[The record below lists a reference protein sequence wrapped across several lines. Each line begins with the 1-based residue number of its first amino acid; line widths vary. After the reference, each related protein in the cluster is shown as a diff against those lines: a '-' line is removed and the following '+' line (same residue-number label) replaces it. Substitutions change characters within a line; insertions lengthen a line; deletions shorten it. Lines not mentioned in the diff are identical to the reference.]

1 MSTEY
6 RLILT
11 KVLEQF
17 DCSSDD
23 ILQVWD
29 EAVEEAKEKLESIVQ
44 QFKPK
49 SKRKKGK
56 KNGPKRPKSAYIF
69 FCQDKRPEVREQ
81 NPEMKATEV
90 TKELG
95 AMWNE
100 IKETDDALEYI
111 NLAKKD
117 KVRYNQELENTPAVT
132 SEDDDQEKKKKKKK
146 NKKDGPKKAKSAY
159 IFFCQNKR
167 PEVREQNPEMKATE
181 VTKELGAMWNEIKA
195 TDDAL
200 EYVNLAKEDKVRYNE
215 EMENAPV
222 VTSEDDTEK
231 PKKKKK
237 KDGHK
242 KAKSAYI
249 FFCQDKRAK
258 VREENSDMNPKEITA
273 ELGRLWNLIKGTNK
287 AQKYIDMADE
297 DKERYKNESSNEE
310 TKQEPKEKKKPKKQ
324 LPKKKED
331 KEEKPKK
338 MSGYILF
345 CKEKFDDV
353 QEEFPTLK
361 KKDIRAKLSEMWK
374 DIKTNDK
381 DTFGEY
387 NMRAK
392 HFYDNDTDVEYE
404 VEPDAS
410 EDEEN
415 KAENEAKVNRDDSE
429 DENTGEETK
438 AQIKPQTK
446 PTVLP
451 ELTFNNTQLDDD
463 EELEDEVQEEVE
475 AEAEEEDEELTGAKS
490 LLELLNQVKVNK
502 AKKGYKFN
510 KDEFIQ
516 TTEALKLSDEL
527 VEKIATFKNG
537 KKALTVSFLEDLIT
551 LSQETIES
559 YN

>member
-1 MSTEY
+1 MESSTMNMNMTIAMSTEY

-44 QFKPK
+44 KFKPK
-49 SKRKKGK
+49 SKKKGK
-56 KNGPKRPKSAYIF
+56 KKGPKRP
-69 FCQDKRPEVREQ
+69 
-81 NPEMKATEV
+81 
-90 TKELG
+90 
-95 AMWNE
+95 
-100 IKETDDALEYI
+100 
-111 NLAKKD
+111 
-117 KVRYNQELENTPAVT
+117 
-132 SEDDDQEKKKKKKK
+132 
-146 NKKDGPKKAKSAY
+146 KSAY

-237 KDGHK
+237 KDGPK

-310 TKQEPKEKKKPKKQ
+310 TKKEPKEKKKPKKQ

-404 VEPDAS
+404 VEPEPESDAS

-415 KAENEAKVNRDDSE
+415 KAGNEAKVNRDDSE

-475 AEAEEEDEELTGAKS
+475 VEAEAEEDEELTGAKS

>member
-1 MSTEY
+1 MESSTMNMNMTIAMSTEY

-17 DCSSDD
+17 DCSTED
-23 ILQVWD
+23 ILTVWD

-111 NLAKKD
+111 NLAKED

-132 SEDDDQEKKKKKKK
+132 SEEDDQENPKKKKKK

-159 IFFCQNKR
+159 IFFCQ
-167 PEVREQNPEMKATE
+167 E
-181 VTKELGAMWNEIKA
+181 
-195 TDDAL
+195 
-200 EYVNLAKEDKVRYNE
+200 
-215 EMENAPV
+215 
-222 VTSEDDTEK
+222 
-231 PKKKKK
+231 
-237 KDGHK
+237 
-242 KAKSAYI
+242 
-249 FFCQDKRAK
+249 KRAEVK
-258 VREENSDMNPKEITA
+258 EKNDELNPKEITS

-287 AQKYIDMADE
+287 AQKYIDMAEE
-297 DKERYKNESSNEE
+297 DKERYKNESNNEE
-310 TKQEPKEKKKPKKQ
+310 TKEEPKEKKKPKKQ

-331 KEEKPKK
+331 KEEKKPKK
-338 MSGYILF
+338 MTAYNLF

-353 QEEFPTLK
+353 QEDFPTLK

-374 DIKTNDK
+374 DIKENDK

-387 NMRAK
+387 NMRAQC
-392 HFYDNDTDVEYE
+392 FYDDESE
-404 VEPDAS
+404 VEPEPQAES
-410 EDEEN
+410 EPEPE
-415 KAENEAKVNRDDSE
+415 SE
-429 DENTGEETK
+429 TESGEETK
-438 AQIKPQTK
+438 AQAETK
-446 PTVLP
+446 PEVVLP
-451 ELTFNNTQLDDD
+451 SLSLNNTQLEEEDDD
-463 EELEDEVQEEVE
+463 QLEDEVEVDEEPQK
-475 AEAEEEDEELTGAKS
+475 EEEDPELTGAKS
-490 LLELLNQVKVNK
+490 LLEYLNQVKVNK

-510 KDEFIQ
+510 KDEFVE
-516 TTEALKLSDEL
+516 TTESLNLSDEL
-527 VEKIATFKNG
+527 MEKIDTFKNG
-537 KKALTVSFLEDLIT
+537 KKTLTVSFLEELIT